1 MKRISM
7 LYLKE
12 SKKLRKFYFNM
23 DVYREEFME
32 IYKNPMNEGE
42 LENPSI
48 VEHGVNEA
56 CGDEMDLYLKIENG
70 VVTDTSFKA
79 QSCSVC
85 VVSSAILTDEIKGKK
100 ISEVKDLSKEDLLKL
115 IGVNLT
121 TSRVKC
127 ATLPLETLQK
137 SLENY
142 GK

>member
-1 MKRISM
+1 
-7 LYLKE
+7 
-12 SKKLRKFYFNM
+12 M
-23 DVYREEFME
+23 DIYREEFME

-56 CGDEMDLYLKIENG
+56 CGDEMDLFLKIENG
-70 VVTDTSFKA
+70 IVTDASFKA
-79 QSCSVC
+79 QSCSVG

-100 ISEVKDLSKEDLLKL
+100 VSEVKAFSKEDLLKL

-121 TSRVKC
+121 TSRIKC
-127 ATLPLETLQK
+127 ATLPLETLHK